1 MCSDSERI
9 NLERIKTDQ
18 PRTDQTHTTQMQR
31 LILATHDVNQT
42 IQYGGN
48 ARNFER
54 FAKYA
59 FALSEVNTIMVTEM
73 SRIIETVDS
82 EISIQMTHDLANL
95 WSAELESAHA
105 MRTDLLTAKTLKRLL
120 SSMETILE
128 GHAKTLCWTL
138 QTRRH
143 NISRKALEYYGG
155 LHIPLWNR
163 ALDTICMALGTKRDT
178 EVSEIYAELR
188 KAAGIEPAVLSQ
200 TTSLDME
207 MFDLNESDVEYE

>member
-1 MCSDSERI
+1 
-9 NLERIKTDQ
+9 
-18 PRTDQTHTTQMQR
+18 MQR
-31 LILATHDVNQT
+31 LILATRDINQT

-59 FALSEVNTIMVTEM
+59 FAVSEVNTIMATEIP
-73 SRIIETVDS
+73 RIIEMVDS

-143 NISRKALEYYGG
+143 VISRKALEYYGG

-163 ALDTICMALGTKRDT
+163 ALDIICMALGTERDT
-178 EVSEIYAELR
+178 DVTEIYAELR
-188 KAAGIEPAVLSQ
+188 KAAGIEPMVSSPP
-200 TTSLDME
+200 TFPDTE
-207 MFDLNESDVEYE
+207 MFDLNESDTEFE